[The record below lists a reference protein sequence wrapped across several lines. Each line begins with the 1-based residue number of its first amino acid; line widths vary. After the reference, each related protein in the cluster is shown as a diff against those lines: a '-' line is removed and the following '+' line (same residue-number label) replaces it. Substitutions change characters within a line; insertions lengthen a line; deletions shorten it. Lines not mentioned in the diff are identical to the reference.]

1 MPSRL
6 YVANEHPR
14 PSGVSRGMRLETAPA
29 RASLAAGAARG
40 GVAALRPLQASL
52 VDPWSLGAIE
62 SVRPEVAF
70 IHLSLL
76 TSLPSLRVHRERADT
91 SRTYEGASVLGKSY
105 AFN

>member
-29 RASLAAGAARG
+29 RVSLAAGAARG

-62 SVRPEVAF
+62 SMRLRAAPTKGHRFWEKAT
-70 IHLSLL
+70 LS
-76 TSLPSLRVHRERADT
+76 TERSSA
-91 SRTYEGASVLGKSY
+91 LKSQK
-105 AFN
+105 

>member
-1 MPSRL
+1 MPLRL

-29 RASLAAGAARG
+29 RVSLAAGAARG
-40 GVAALRPLQASL
+40 GASL

-62 SVRPEVAF
+62 SVRPEVTF
-70 IHLSLL
+70 THLSLL
-76 TSLPSLRVHRERADT
+76 TSLPSLRVHRERAAM
-91 SRTYEGASVLGKSY
+91 SRTYEGSSVLGKSH